1 MRPIDQ
7 KLKYQIDKLVKTAAT
22 GSVGM
27 LLFFYTMYICTYNL

>member
-27 LLFFYTMYICTYNL
+27 LLFFHTIHVHMHI